1 MSVHIERARDSAK
14 AGFRRQPAEAKK
26 RPVPIFRLLAALL
39 ALTVTAPAAAYWDYT
54 HRLIASIAWKEV
66 QPETRAKLRAL
77 LREGHRL
84 DTPECPTAT
93 LEEASVWADCIK
105 PMGDRFSYQNSWHYQ
120 NVNIC
125 KPFSLR
131 EACKDGN
138 CVSAQIER
146 NARLL
151 ADPKL
156 PTRERVMALAYLAHF
171 VGDLAQ
177 PMHGGDRSDRG
188 GNDLPLSYGA
198 VSGRANLHSV
208 WDGWLAERAVTTP
221 PGGAAGLLGELSPA
235 QKAELAAGT
244 AEDWSRDAW
253 ENARTHAYTTAL
265 GNPCRE
271 IAKGERP
278 VLSEAQVQA
287 LIPAVRRQVLAGG
300 LRLARMLDDALL
312 RGVAPERRRGGGE

>member
-1 MSVHIERARDSAK
+1 
-14 AGFRRQPAEAKK
+14 
-26 RPVPIFRLLAALL
+26 VPIFRTLAALV
-39 ALTVTAPAAAYWDYT
+39 ALTAAAPAAAYWEYT
-54 HRLIASIAWKEV
+54 HRLTASIAWAEV
-66 QPETRAKLRAL
+66 KPETRTKLRAL

-84 DTPECPTAT
+84 DTPECPTRT
-93 LEEASVWADCIK
+93 LEDASVWADCIK

-156 PTRERVMALAYLAHF
+156 PVRERVMALAYLTHF

-177 PMHGGDRSDRG
+177 PMHGGDRGDRG
-188 GNDLPLSYGA
+188 GNDVPVRYGA
-198 VSGRANLHSV
+198 VAGRANLHGV
-208 WDGWLAERAVTTP
+208 WDGWLAERAVTSP
-221 PGGAAGLLGELSPA
+221 PGGVQGLLSSVTAE
-235 QKAELAAGT
+235 QKAELAGGT
-244 AEDWSRDAW
+244 VEDWSRQSW
-253 ENARTHAYTTAL
+253 ENARTYAYTSIL
-265 GNPCRE
+265 GDPCRPLTKE
-271 IAKGERP
+271 ERP
-278 VLSEAQVQA
+278 VLTEDKVQA
-287 LIPAVRRQVLAGG
+287 LVPAVRRQVLAGG

-312 RGVAPERRRGGGE
+312 RWVAPERRRGGE

>member
-1 MSVHIERARDSAK
+1 
-14 AGFRRQPAEAKK
+14 
-26 RPVPIFRLLAALL
+26 VPIFRTLAALL
-39 ALTVTAPAAAYWDYT
+39 ALTAAAPAAAYWEYT
-54 HRLIASIAWKEV
+54 HRLTASIAWAEV
-66 QPETRAKLRAL
+66 KPETRTKLRAL

-84 DTPECPTAT
+84 DTPECPTRT
-93 LEEASVWADCIK
+93 LEDASVWADCIK

-156 PTRERVMALAYLAHF
+156 PVRERVMALAYLTHF

-177 PMHGGDRSDRG
+177 PMHGGDRGDRG
-188 GNDLPLSYGA
+188 GNDVPVRYGA
-198 VSGRANLHSV
+198 VAGRANLHGV
-208 WDGWLAERAVTTP
+208 WDGWLAERAVTSP
-221 PGGAAGLLGELSPA
+221 PGGVQGLLSSVTAE
-235 QKAELAAGT
+235 QKAELAGGT
-244 AEDWSRDAW
+244 VEDWSRQSW
-253 ENARTHAYTTAL
+253 ENARTYAYTSIL
-265 GNPCRE
+265 GDPCRPL
-271 IAKGERP
+271 AKEERP
-278 VLSEAQVQA
+278 VLTEDKVQA
-287 LIPAVRRQVLAGG
+287 LVPAVRRQVLAGG

-312 RGVAPERRRGGGE
+312 RGVAPERRRGGE

>member
-1 MSVHIERARDSAK
+1 
-14 AGFRRQPAEAKK
+14 
-26 RPVPIFRLLAALL
+26 VPIFRLLTALL
-39 ALTVTAPAAAYWDYT
+39 ALTAAAPAAAYWDYT
-54 HRLIASIAWKEV
+54 HRLVASIAMAEV
-66 QPETRAKLRAL
+66 SPETRTKLRAL

-93 LEEASVWADCIK
+93 LEDASVWADCIK

-151 ADPKL
+151 ADAKL
-156 PTRERVMALAYLAHF
+156 PVRERLMALAYLTHF

-177 PMHGGDRSDRG
+177 PMHGGDRADRG
-188 GNDLPLSYGA
+188 GNDVPVRYGVVA
-198 VSGRANLHSV
+198 GRANLHSV
-208 WDGWLAERAVTTP
+208 WDGWLAERAVTSP
-221 PGGAAGLLGELSPA
+221 PGGLQGLLSELTDS
-235 QKAELAAGT
+235 QKAELAGGT
-244 AEDWSRDAW
+244 VEDWSRQSW
-253 ENARTHAYTTAL
+253 QNARTYAYTSIL
-265 GNPCRE
+265 GDPCRGLAE
-271 IAKGERP
+271 GERP
-278 VLSEAQVQA
+278 VLTEEKVQS
-287 LIPAVRRQVLAGG
+287 LIPAVRAQVLAGG

-312 RGVAPERRRGGGE
+312 RGVAPERRRGGE

>member
-1 MSVHIERARDSAK
+1 MSVRPPLAK
-14 AGFRRQPAEAKK
+14 ARA
-26 RPVPIFRLLAALL
+26 VPIFRLLAALL
-39 ALTVTAPAAAYWDYT
+39 ALTAAAPAAAYWDYT
-54 HRLIASIAWKEV
+54 HRLVASIAWAEV
-66 QPETRAKLRAL
+66 QPQTRARLRAL
-77 LREGHRL
+77 LREGYRL
-84 DTPECPTAT
+84 ETPECPTAT
-93 LEEASVWADCIK
+93 LEDASVWADCIK

-120 NVNIC
+120 NVHIC

-156 PTRERVMALAYLAHF
+156 PKRDRVMALAYLTHF

-177 PMHGGDRSDRG
+177 PMHGGDRGDLG
-188 GNDLPLSYGA
+188 GNQVPMTYGV

-221 PGGAAGLLGELSPA
+221 PGGVTGLLAGLSPE
-235 QKAELAAGT
+235 QKAALAGGT
-244 AEDWSRDAW
+244 VEDWSRDSW
-253 ENARTHAYTTAL
+253 ENARTYAYTTAL
-265 GNPCRE
+265 GDPCRE
-271 IAKGERP
+271 LAEGERP
-278 VLSEAQVQA
+278 VLTEQQVQQ

-300 LRLARMLDDALL
+300 LRLARMLDDAIL
-312 RGVAPERRRGGGE
+312 RGKAPERRRGGE

>member
-1 MSVHIERARDSAK
+1 M
-14 AGFRRQPAEAKK
+14 
-26 RPVPIFRLLAALL
+26 PIFRMLAALL
-39 ALTVTAPAAAYWDYT
+39 ALTAAAPAAAYWDYT
-54 HRLIASIAWKEV
+54 HRLVASIAWNQV

-84 DTPECPTAT
+84 ETPECSTAT
-93 LEEASVWADCIK
+93 LEDASVWADCIK
-105 PMGDRFSYQNSWHYQ
+105 PMGDRFSYQSSWHYQ
-120 NVNIC
+120 NVHIC

-138 CVSAQIER
+138 CVSAQIDR

-156 PTRERVMALAYLAHF
+156 PKRERVMALAYLTHF

-177 PMHGGDRSDRG
+177 PMHGGDRGDLG
-188 GNDLPLSYGA
+188 GNQVPMTYGV

-208 WDGWLAERAVTTP
+208 WDGWLAERAGTTP
-221 PGGAAGLLGELSPA
+221 PGGVEGLLSGLSA
-235 QKAELAAGT
+235 DEKAKLAGGT
-244 AEDWSRDAW
+244 VEDWSRDSW
-253 ENARTHAYTTAL
+253 ENARTYAYTTAL
-265 GNPCRE
+265 GDPCRPL
-271 IAKGERP
+271 AKDERP
-278 VLSEAQVQA
+278 VLTEEKVQA

-312 RGVAPERRRGGGE
+312 RGKAPERRRGGD

>member
-1 MSVHIERARDSAK
+1 
-14 AGFRRQPAEAKK
+14 
-26 RPVPIFRLLAALL
+26 VPIIRLFAALL
-39 ALTVTAPAAAYWDYT
+39 ALTAAAPAAAYWDYT

-66 QPETRAKLRAL
+66 RPETRARLQAL
-77 LREGHRL
+77 LREGPRL
-84 DTPECPTAT
+84 ETPECPTAS
-93 LEEASVWADCIK
+93 LEDASVWADCIK
-105 PMGDRFSYQNSWHYQ
+105 PMGDRFSYQSSWHYQ

-156 PTRERVMALAYLAHF
+156 PQRERLMALAYLTHF

-177 PMHGGDRSDRG
+177 PMHGGDRADRG
-188 GNDLPLSYGA
+188 GNDVPLTYGV

-208 WDGWLAERAVTTP
+208 WDGWLAERAVTSP
-221 PGGAAGLLGELSPA
+221 PGGVGGLLAGLSPER
-235 QKAELAAGT
+235 KAELAGGT
-244 AEDWSRDAW
+244 VEDWSWDSW
-253 ENARTHAYTTAL
+253 ENARTYAYTTAL
-265 GNPCRE
+265 GDPCRE
-271 IAKGERP
+271 LAKGERP
-278 VLSEAQVQA
+278 VLTEEKVQQ

-300 LRLARMLDDALL
+300 LRLARMLDDAIL
-312 RGVAPERRRGGGE
+312 RGVAPERRRGGE